1 MFSRFFF
8 LFLLTQTFLTN
19 AQVQTIS
26 NARSMPVGS
35 TITVRGIVTNGA
47 ELGKI
52 RYFQDGTGGIA
63 AFPNAASAPNF
74 EANVMLGDS
83 IEVTGTLVSFHE
95 LLEIT
100 PITNYTVISSQNPI
114 PVAVPVTFTNL
125 SDDFESELVEV
136 DCVIFDEVVSSFS
149 TQGTYNITDANGQI
163 SQVYIRNVSPFFGT
177 TTPTQS
183 VKITGILSQYDN
195 KYQFLPRLLP
205 DISTQSCFNYS
216 INPQQTNIETTSFT
230 VNWDLNK
237 AAASVLKYGTSFP
250 LSNESISSN
259 NSTSHEVDLTGLEPG
274 TIYYVQAQSTLN
286 GETILSEIVT
296 MATKSTSSGE
306 IKVYFTK
313 SVDTSIGG
321 GSIFPNGQTT
331 QVVENEII
339 ARINAAVSTIDVAI
353 YNNIRFNLNNAL
365 KAAHNRGVRV
375 RYIGSLEAQVT
386 PITPTPPF
394 QVLLGNDVALMHNK
408 FMVIDAE
415 DAQKCWVMGGSM
427 NWTPGNMDID
437 FNNVLFIQDQ
447 SLARTYTIEFEE
459 MWGSNTAT
467 FNTSNAK
474 FGSAKTDNTPHQF
487 IIGNVPVECYF
498 SPSDKVT
505 SRIQKTIE
513 SADNDLQFA
522 LLTMTKN
529 ELGDAII
536 ARKNA
541 GVSCR
546 GIIENFDDIGSEFN
560 YMQTNGVNVVADA
573 HSEQLHHK
581 YMVVD
586 ALLQNS
592 DPTVWTGSHNWTF
605 TAETSND
612 ENSLVI
618 HDKDIAIMYLQEFQ
632 KRWTELFPIS
642 TSDIVDNQL
651 FKLFPNPANDEIL
664 ILSNQ
669 EIFEEMNVLVFDING
684 KEVFQKQF
692 EGTNKV
698 LIPLQNLSAGAY
710 FVKIIQNKVV
720 SCLSF
725 QKI

>member
-1 MFSRFFF
+1 MYARFFF
-8 LFLLTQTFLTN
+8 FFLLIQTFLTN

-26 NARSMPVGS
+26 NARLMPVGS

-52 RYFQDGTGGIA
+52 RYFQDGTSGIA

-74 EANVMLGDS
+74 EANVTLGDS

-100 PITNYTVISSQNPI
+100 PITSYTVISSQNPI
-114 PVAVPVTFTNL
+114 PAPVPVTFNNL
-125 SDDFESELVEV
+125 TDDFESELVEK
-136 DCVIFDEVVSSFS
+136 DCVIFDDVVSSFS

-163 SQVYIRNVSPFFGT
+163 GQVYIRNVSPFFGT

-183 VKITGILSQYDN
+183 VKVTGVLSQFDN

-216 INPQQTNIETTSFT
+216 INPLQTNIETTSFT
-230 VNWDLNK
+230 VNWALNK
-237 AAASVLKYGTSFP
+237 IATSSLKYGTSFP
-250 LSNESISSN
+250 LSNELIN
-259 NSTSHEVDLTGLEPG
+259 PNASTSHEVNLIGLEPG

-286 GETILSEIVT
+286 GETILSEVVA
-296 MATKSTSSGE
+296 MATKSNSSGE
-306 IKVYFTK
+306 IKVFFTK
-313 SVDTSIGG
+313 SVDLSVGNSSI
-321 GSIFPNGQTT
+321 SPNGQTT
-331 QVVENEII
+331 QAVENEIVAI
-339 ARINAAVSTIDVAI
+339 INAATTSIDVAI
-353 YNNIRFNLNNAL
+353 YNNIRFNLNTAL
-365 KAAHNRGVRV
+365 NAAHNRGVRV
-375 RYIGSLEAQVT
+375 RYIGAKDAQLT
-386 PITPTPPF
+386 PISPTPAF

-408 FMVIDAE
+408 FMVIDAD

-427 NWTPGNMDID
+427 NWTPNNMDID

-447 SLARTYTIEFEE
+447 SLARTYEIEFEE
-459 MWGSNTAT
+459 MWGSTTAT
-467 FNTSNAK
+467 FNASNAK
-474 FGSAKTDNTPHQF
+474 FGPAKTDNTPHQF
-487 IIGNVPVECYF
+487 IIGNIPVECYF

-505 SRIQKTIE
+505 ARIQKTIE

-529 ELGDAII
+529 ELGDAVIE
-536 ARKNA
+536 RKNA

-546 GIIENFDDIGSEFN
+546 GMIENFNDIGSEFS
-560 YMQTNGVNVVADA
+560 YLQTNGVNVVADA

-581 YMVVD
+581 YVVVD

-632 KRWTELFPIS
+632 KRWTELSPIN
-642 TSDIVDNQL
+642 TSEVVDNQL
-651 FKLFPNPANDEIL
+651 FKLFPNPAKEEVL
-664 ILSNQ
+664 ILSGQ
-669 EIFEEMNVLVFDING
+669 EILEEMNVLVFDING
-684 KEVFQKQF
+684 KEVYQKQF
-692 EGTNKV
+692 EVDNQV
-698 LIPLQNLSAGAY
+698 LIPLQNLSTGTY
-710 FVKIIQNKVV
+710 FVKIIQNKTV
-720 SCLSF
+720 SLLPF